1 MNAIKLGCTD
11 AELLSYGIKAGF
23 VLNKAT
29 CLLDDEMELDCSA
42 LQQSVSQNPVLKL
55 MIDYLAGSFMNPR
68 TALKVIGITD
78 HDYLGFRAAI
88 PKISDSESPFAILFS
103 AGDRGLVIEESKE
116 YVNQVLKELSG
127 FNSDNSVEPIGFTM
141 SPIEVLVILAAC
153 DAMQQKKQEETW
165 FSKTSLVNAY
175 DINNIKENH
184 PACIAL
190 AAVAEDAIYHFYNVE
205 KISEVLDRMVES
217 RLFIKRETESGEL
230 YCLSSTYHKLP
241 QLFENSKNKLAMLR
255 NRFDG
260 KTDIIFVISNETES
274 WAFSMCDGTGC
285 IERLNE
291 DRQKE
296 LLAEQEKT
304 LGFCSNC
311 GDPLPK
317 DSIFCPMCGHKIFK

>member
-11 AELLSYGIKAGF
+11 AELLSYGKKAGF
-23 VLNKAT
+23 TLNKAT
-29 CLLDDEMELDCSA
+29 CLLDYETELDCTA

-88 PKISDSESPFAILFS
+88 PKTSDSESPFAILFS

-127 FNSDNSVEPIGFTM
+127 FNSDIPVEPIGFTM

-153 DAMQQKKQEETW
+153 DAIQQNKQEGTW
-165 FSKTSLVNAY
+165 FTKTSLVNAF
-175 DINNIKENH
+175 DINNVNEHH

-190 AAVAEDAIYHFYNVE
+190 AAVAEDAIYHFYNEDKV
-205 KISEVLDRMVES
+205 SEVLARMVES
-217 RLFIKRETESGEL
+217 HLFVKRETESGDL
-230 YCLSSTYHKLP
+230 YSLSSTYHRLP

-255 NRFDG
+255 YRFDG
-260 KTDIIFVISNETES
+260 KTDIILVISNDAES
-274 WAFSMCDGTGC
+274 WAFSMCDGNGC
-285 IERLNE
+285 IERLDE
-291 DRQKE
+291 ERQIE

-317 DSIFCPMCGHKIFK
+317 GSIFCPMCGHKIF